1 MEYNKIKEKIN
12 STYREVKLFFEM
24 EGEEIGFTLG
34 GFYQAV
40 RNDSLKVATLE
51 KISQKLGVSM
61 SYWWMDDKES
71 LVEDPERIYGENP
84 VTVIK
89 RLNAIID
96 QCMDDK
102 NRLKEQID
110 ELKNGSGIK
119 REKVLKR
126 GA

>member
-12 STYREVKLFFEM
+12 LTYREVKLFFEM
-24 EGEEIGFTLG
+24 EGEEIGFTEG

-61 SYWWMDDKES
+61 SYWWKDDKENP
-71 LVEDPERIYGENP
+71 VDDPERIYGENP
-84 VTVIK
+84 ATVIK

-96 QCMDDK
+96 QCMDDN

-110 ELKNGSGIK
+110 ELKRGDGIK